1 MRGARDAGPLRSE
14 WRRGKP
20 LPGNRIDLLQGGAAF
35 FPALIDAIDAARR
48 RIALETYLY
57 IDDDTGRRVTEAL
70 ARAAR
75 RGVDVRVTVDGFGTG
90 TLPAGIAAMLDAAGA
105 AWRVYRPVRGF
116 RLQRSNL
123 RRLHRKVAVID
134 DEVAF
139 VGGINMID
147 DLNHAPFRDG
157 ALGARYDFAVHVRGP
172 LVSQIALAADRLW
185 WQMGLRTGMREVG
198 VSGVAAEFPV
208 MTDTPKPR
216 RRGASGAQH
225 DHAPGNVLASL
236 VLRDNV
242 RNRRAIERE
251 YLRALGTA
259 RHEVIIANAYFLP
272 GVRFMRALAAC
283 RRRGVRVR
291 MLLQGRVEYAVQHY
305 ATRSLY
311 HMLLRDGV
319 EIHEYTASFLHAKVA
334 VVDARWATVGSSNID
349 PFSLLLAREANVVA
363 WDAGVAGQ
371 LQAALEDAIA
381 HHARPVLA
389 DEHAARPWWWR
400 LVDWCAYRLV
410 RLGVVISGR
419 ASHY

>member
-20 LPGNRIDLLQGGAAF
+20 LPGNRIDLLHGGAAF

-48 RIALETYLY
+48 RIALETYIY
-57 IDDDTGRRVTEAL
+57 TDDDTGRRVTEAL

-75 RGVDVRVTVDGFGTG
+75 RGVEVRVTVDGFGTG

-105 AWRVYRPVRGF
+105 AWRAYRPVRGF
-116 RLQRSNL
+116 RLQRRYL

-139 VGGINMID
+139 VGGMNIID
-147 DLNHAPFRDG
+147 DLNHTPFRDD
-157 ALGARYDFAVHVRGP
+157 ALGARYDFAVRVRGP
-172 LVSQIALAADRLW
+172 LVSQIALMVDRLW

-198 VSGVAAEFPV
+198 VTGVAAEFPV

-251 YLRALGTA
+251 YLRAL
-259 RHEVIIANAYFLP
+259 
-272 GVRFMRALAAC
+272 AAC

-291 MLLQGRVEYAVQHY
+291 MLLQGQVEYAVQHY

-371 LQAALEDAIA
+371 LRSALEDAIA
-381 HHARPVLA
+381 RYARPVLA
-389 DEHAARPWWWR
+389 DAHAARPWWWR

-410 RLGVVISGR
+410 RLGVVISG
-419 ASHY
+419 AAHY